1 MSIIQR
7 LIPKHFRL
15 STYQVGL
22 LVARTHRTLKAHTDD
37 VLEPYE
43 LTSVDWAILGLV
55 HDDTETTLRLSDLS
69 DELGVEAP
77 FTTVRVKRLEERGL
91 VTITPSVQDRRE
103 RYIRITPAGAKL
115 IKTIEPLLRQASRL
129 WLKGVGPLDIKG
141 FLSVMKTV
149 VANDQKDQD

>member
-1 MSIIQR
+1 MSIIKR
-7 LIPKHFRL
+7 LITKHFRL

-43 LTSVDWAILGLV
+43 LTSVDWSILGLV
-55 HDDTETTLRLSDLS
+55 HDDTETALRLSDLS
-69 DELGVEAP
+69 HELGVEAP

-91 VTITPSVQDRRE
+91 VIITPSTHDKRE
-103 RYIRITPAGAKL
+103 RHITITPAGARL
-115 IKTIEPLLRQASRL
+115 ITTIEPILRQASRK
-129 WLKGVGPLDIKG
+129 WLKGVGPLEIKG